1 MGLQTWIKLDNIDI
15 TVGNKPKTMK
25 TDEIL
30 SFNSQTLD
38 NVDNIDTTVIGNKP
52 ETIQTDQV
60 LITNSQTTLKF
71 LILQRKKN

>member
-1 MGLQTWIKLDNIDI
+1 
-15 TVGNKPKTMK
+15 MK

-52 ETIQTDQV
+52 ETIKTDQV